1 MGSIKRQEYSYDD
14 EDDFYIRNDDD
25 LLEAPTLSS
34 EQMAR
39 ARVYMNLCSISVAT
53 YIRQIA
59 VGFMDSDLDPLLE
72 EALYVLKTKS
82 PEEAFKI
89 FTEGS
94 YYKVDGPPFGPEKKD
109 KSPTTA
115 TPPAAPANVKEQ
127 PQTTVPPSGK

>member
-1 MGSIKRQEYSYDD
+1 MGSIKRQEYYDADD
-14 EDDFYIRNDDD
+14 EDDFYIRNNDD

-39 ARVYMNLCSISVAT
+39 AR
-53 YIRQIA
+53 
-59 VGFMDSDLDPLLE
+59 E

-82 PEEAFKI
+82 PDEAFKI

-109 KSPTTA
+109 KAPTTA

-127 PQTTVPPSGK
+127 PQTTVPPLGK

>member
-1 MGSIKRQEYSYDD
+1 MGSIKRQEYFYDADD

-25 LLEAPTLSS
+25 LLEAPTLNS

-39 ARVYMNLCSISVAT
+39 AR
-53 YIRQIA
+53 
-59 VGFMDSDLDPLLE
+59 E

-94 YYKVDGPPFGPEKKD
+94 YYKVDGPSFGPEKKD
-109 KSPTTA
+109 KAPTTA

>member
-1 MGSIKRQEYSYDD
+1 MGSIKRQEYSYDADD

-25 LLEAPTLSS
+25 LLEAPTLTS

-39 ARVYMNLCSISVAT
+39 AR
-53 YIRQIA
+53 
-59 VGFMDSDLDPLLE
+59 E

-94 YYKVDGPPFGPEKKD
+94 YYNVDGPPLGLEQKD
-109 KSPTTA
+109 KTPATA

>member
-1 MGSIKRQEYSYDD
+1 MGSIKRQEYSFDD
-14 EDDFYIRNDDD
+14 DDDNFYVQDDDD

-39 ARVYMNLCSISVAT
+39 AR
-53 YIRQIA
+53 
-59 VGFMDSDLDPLLE
+59 E

-94 YYKVDGPPFGPEKKD
+94 FYKIDVPLLGPEQEGKA
-109 KSPTTA
+109 PTTA
-115 TPPAAPANVKEQ
+115 TPPTAPSNGKEH
-127 PQTTVPPSGK
+127 PQTTMAPARK